1 MPCNTNSRADLQSDC
16 SICLE
21 AATGDIRQL
30 ECGHQFHTRCY
41 NNWAQ
46 RCVGNI
52 TCPNCRAPSSD
63 ENGNNPRDPF
73 NFAHHFR
80 NNNVPYGMQHSGFD
94 MPMHRLNSTREMTP
108 AEVIIMIVV
117 LVIAV
122 VVLSIFTS
130 VSSTCMCRLHWN
142 PGQTHMIEKSF
153 WGGQS
158 VYTRPD
164 MCTYVC

>member
-1 MPCNTNSRADLQSDC
+1 MPCTTHSNANLQSDC

-30 ECGHQFHTRCY
+30 DCGHQFHTRCY

-46 RCVGNI
+46 RCIGDV
-52 TCPNCRAPSSD
+52 TCPNCRASTSD

-73 NFAHHFR
+73 NFAQHLQH
-80 NNNVPYGMQHSGFD
+80 NHVPYGMHRGSFD
-94 MPMHRLNSTREMTP
+94 IPMHRLNSTRDMSP
-108 AEVIIMIVV
+108 AEVIIMSVV
-117 LVIAV
+117 LIIAV
-122 VVLSIFTS
+122 IGMSIFTS
-130 VSSTCMCRLHWN
+130 ISSTCMCRLHWN
-142 PGQTHMIEKSF
+142 PGQTDMIEKNF